1 MNATIQ
7 QNEIN
12 NAPAGLAPTGANVP
26 HSRSTVL
33 LLYNPFASPLQT
45 ETLISFIITS
55 ISFVRGHTIG
65 TKPHYSFVLHRVV
78 IARPNPLSAF
88 SPLSFSVNFLFLL
101 LCQLQN
107 WPDMRSSCWSFC
119 PSKRQFKSIAEGGD
133 QDAEMAPKCDGYW
146 SQPGGIFTAAAA
158 SFEHSPSVFPP
169 RPSPACLAS
178 VGFYF

>member
-65 TKPHYSFVLHRVV
+65 TKPHYSFVLRSVV
-78 IARPNPLSAF
+78 TFERLIP
-88 SPLSFSVNFLFLL
+88 VNFLLA
-101 LCQLQN
+101 QLVIKNSKLGQILFG
-107 WPDMRSSCWSFC
+107 PLYFC
-119 PSKRQFKSIAEGGD
+119 ATRRQFKSIATEGGIGNWGCK
-133 QDAEMAPKCDGYW
+133 DA
-146 SQPGGIFTAAAA
+146 PGIGLSWGEF
-158 SFEHSPSVFPP
+158 HSSSLQALNTLSLFSLSALLPLV
-169 RPSPACLAS
+169 
-178 VGFYF
+178 